1 MTDMRLKFLSIASD
15 LWLIFNGD
23 NFVKFKDRLFME
35 HGETTNRQD
44 INKQIVCHNFF
55 NMGVFSY
62 KQPNKKDNTT
72 ANEMF
77 KKKS

>member
-1 MTDMRLKFLSIASD
+1 
-15 LWLIFNGD
+15 
-23 NFVKFKDRLFME
+23 ME

-44 INKQIVCHNFF
+44 INKWIVCHNLF

-72 ANEMF
+72 ANGNIIVLT
-77 KKKS
+77 KNILLNCR